1 MPSHYSDDMDFGFP
15 PHRIHSCYCVH
26 YPRNLHRSAPLP
38 IRQHSHMAVDVSS
51 ATSSNK
57 SSRPPQLQATS
68 PQDSRNASINAR
80 RRMTSCIMLQDNPA
94 LLLHLHALKLS
105 VSPGPFPLLHSLIS
119 VFSFLSVSFHP
130 CRFVTMKPCC
140 RSNRS
145 TLYLSFFSFLLPRT
159 PHSEVEPPHF
169 ELSA

>member
-15 PHRIHSCYCVH
+15 PQHIHSCYCVH

-57 SSRPPQLQATS
+57 SSRPPQLQASSRPPQLQATS

-94 LLLHLHALKLS
+94 LLLHLHALL
-105 VSPGPFPLLHSLIS
+105 S
-119 VFSFLSVSFHP
+119 VFSLLRFLSSVSFSHISFQFP
-130 CRFVTMKPCC
+130 LRF
-140 RSNRS
+140 
-145 TLYLSFFSFLLPRT
+145 LSSRPMCNYETVLSQQSVHVILILFFFS
-159 PHSEVEPPHF
+159 S
-169 ELSA
+169 S